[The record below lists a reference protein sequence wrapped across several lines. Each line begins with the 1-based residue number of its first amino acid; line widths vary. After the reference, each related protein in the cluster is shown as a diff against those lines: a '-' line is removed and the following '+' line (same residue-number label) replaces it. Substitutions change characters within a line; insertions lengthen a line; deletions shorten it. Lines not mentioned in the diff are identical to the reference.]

1 MSTSAST
8 SERWQALRAAWG
20 WLHPQL
26 FPASGPEPGSWP
38 LDPDKSRDTAR
49 LLLAEARDLLDQSAA
64 EPHVS
69 HQASIRWGHEL
80 IEREEK
86 DLTAARST
94 AWVADHLSAGL
105 LGALRH
111 GSRTSLKRA
120 LDGLPAW
127 LDLCVSQDVVEE
139 NAGAGESLKQRLT
152 SLQQHLERR
161 LLELDESE
169 LAGKVRVLEGFHD
182 RLRITAFQPADVSQA
197 AAGLQAKDLEKLDD
211 AIQRLNADIERRIK
225 RLDQRYLGKADTAE
239 ANILALIE
247 LDQGRPEQ
255 WAASFNRRRQEI
267 EQELALRGM
276 PANRE
281 LRFHVEPGLY
291 PGFVELAPAC
301 WHRSWNQHG
310 RRLPDLSLLD
320 PLRLEAHL
328 IEWNHVRQPLELATR
343 HRPGSDSLLELWG
356 QAPHPAAFLLRD
368 GDTRRWADAAPG
380 WLLDQGWMGGERRLR
395 LLQKRQELRL
405 LKIGRIDLLRLLAV
419 RPDDE
424 LEIQIS
430 GEARLPEHSLKAI
443 WQKMLA
449 EPGHFAF
456 RALDGLALAEK
467 MRSLKKSWQDSVGS
481 EDTFSAMQQFCLMP
495 RDTWPELAEAFS
507 PSGRSLPQPPPA
519 LPRPREDQ
527 EGLLSEVE
535 QRLAELGRIRK
546 EDLLAGSEFDG
557 GSPAVDEALAAPAEA
572 LSVVAAD
579 SEVDSSASDV
589 VSRPEDAESSN
600 EGSKEPDH
608 SPVS

>member
-1 MSTSAST
+1 LSTSAST
-8 SERWQALRAAWG
+8 SERWQALSAAWG

-38 LDPDKSRDTAR
+38 LDPEKSRDTAR
-49 LLLAEARDLLDQSAA
+49 LLLAEARDLLEHAGAGS
-64 EPHVS
+64 
-69 HQASIRWGHEL
+69 QASHEASRRWGIGL
-80 IEREEK
+80 IEREEQE
-86 DLTAARST
+86 LNAARST
-94 AWVADHLSAGL
+94 SWVADHLSAGL
-105 LGALRH
+105 LGPLRH
-111 GSRTSLKRA
+111 GTRTSLKRA
-120 LDGLPAW
+120 LDSLPAW
-127 LDLCVSQDVVEE
+127 LDLCVSQDLVEE
-139 NAGAGESLKQRLT
+139 ETGAAESLKQRLT
-152 SLQQHLERR
+152 SLQQHLERK
-161 LLELDESE
+161 LLEMDEAE
-169 LAGKVRVLEGFHD
+169 LAGKVRVLESFHD

-225 RLDQRYLGKADTAE
+225 RLDQRYLGKSETAE

-255 WAASFNRRRQEI
+255 WAASFNRRRQELD
-267 EQELALRGM
+267 QELALRGM
-276 PANRE
+276 PAHRQ
-281 LRFHVEPGLY
+281 LRFQVEPGLY
-291 PGFVELAPAC
+291 PGFVELAPAT

-328 IEWNHVRQPLELATR
+328 IEWNHVRQPLELAAR
-343 HRPGSDSLLELWG
+343 HRPGSDALLELWG

-368 GDTRRWADAAPG
+368 GDTRRWSDLAPG

-424 LEIQIS
+424 LEIQLFR
-430 GEARLPEHSLKAI
+430 EARLPEHALKAV

-456 RALDGLALAEK
+456 RALDGLALADR
-467 MRSLKKSWQDSVGS
+467 MRSLKKSWQDNAGS

-495 RDTWPELAEAFS
+495 REVWPQLAEAYR
-507 PSGRSLPQPPPA
+507 PSGRSLPEPPPA

-557 GSPAVDEALAAPAEA
+557 GAPAVDDTLAAAAEA
-572 LSVVAAD
+572 LRLDPPEGGDATSIAD
-579 SEVDSSASDV
+579 DVSQPEAKDTSA
-589 VSRPEDAESSN
+589 